1 MDSMRPTNSVV
12 RPQFLSHFG
21 SRCAKFKR
29 GRISGFKKEKK
40 LTQYFWDFFHFSTQ
54 FIFVGRSHRDFSD
67 SLSREPQFN
76 LNCNLKKN
84 FSETHRMRNFSRS
97 FNLLPDD
104 KRTYFSSLLFVPIQ
118 TPCYTEMQ
126 KCRNWNPIIFLILC
140 LPCSWRKRFHHIK
153 WWSVSRGCM
162 RKVIVINH
170 ILRFVSWDS
179 R

>member
-1 MDSMRPTNSVV
+1 MDSMRPTNSVG
-12 RPQFLSHFG
+12 RPQFLTHFG

-97 FNLLPDD
+97 FNFSRMIKELISQA
-104 KRTYFSSLLFVPIQ
+104 YFLFQYILHAK
-118 TPCYTEMQ
+118 Q
-126 KCRNWNPIIFLILC
+126 KNSMREVCRNWNPIIFLILC
-140 LPCSWRKRFHHIK
+140 LPCS
-153 WWSVSRGCM
+153 
-162 RKVIVINH
+162 
-170 ILRFVSWDS
+170 
-179 R
+179 